1 MMYGPCGT
9 LNPDSPCMLD
19 ENVLSGFLEHWYPVQ
34 RQGTMNIHR
43 RSVEDGVIGDKCLV
57 IAHKVLGQL
66 GMPAPYRTAS
76 TSLAADLC
84 REQNTLTDD
93 LLLNMFYA
101 DGTGMLCQIEASF
114 KKEILLSTS
123 KQVSVPFA

>member
-1 MMYGPCGT
+1 M
-9 LNPDSPCMLD
+9 
-19 ENVLSGFLEHWYPVQ
+19 
-34 RQGTMNIHR
+34 
-43 RSVEDGVIGDKCLV
+43 IGDKCLV

-93 LLLNMFYA
+93 LLLYVQTNIPK
-101 DGTGMLCQIEASF
+101 L
-114 KKEILLSTS
+114 ILRKNIFIVDNTNCE
-123 KQVSVPFA
+123 